1 MIGGNAMSSPVRRAG
16 RAAKLSAAG
25 LVAAAALALA
35 ANEAQAQSQ
44 ADTDGYVPTYSVC
57 YATNE
62 LGFYSYTTDGY
73 TTEGVIYIND
83 CALQRLGAGPNDR
96 QRVLEHEWGHAIGLP
111 HSSDPSH
118 YMYPYETITG
128 T

>member
-1 MIGGNAMSSPVRRAG
+1 V
-16 RAAKLSAAG
+16 AG
-25 LVAAAALALA
+25 LIAAAAVALA
-35 ANEAQAQSQ
+35 APGTAEAQSQ
-44 ADTDGYVPTYSVC
+44 ADSDGYVPTYSVC

-62 LGFYSYTTDGY
+62 LGFYSWWSDGY

-96 QRVLEHEWGHAIGLP
+96 QRVLEHEWGHAVGLP

-118 YMYPYETITG
+118 YMYPYEIITG